1 MEILKERMINHK
13 AKFVSPIIYKELT
26 TLEVKKNGRIE
37 HSSNAHDD
45 QIFSMLLALYVW
57 YEGQN
62 LMENFG
68 LQKGTLYSD
77 SDLDT
82 ELEMGLSEE
91 YEDLTSSIES
101 TISTDD
107 MIKSQLEYIQSDKTK
122 LYSQWESEQRSL
134 DENALK
140 NLLRNKNALNAYCEK
155 YHTDSEEVGSNNVFF
170 VIPDSMFLNMMND
183 NEDDDTSIARG
194 YEQSLNAYRSS
205 TLDASSLMQ
214 NR

>member
-1 MEILKERMINHK
+1 
-13 AKFVSPIIYKELT
+13 
-26 TLEVKKNGRIE
+26 
-37 HSSNAHDD
+37 
-45 QIFSMLLALYVW
+45 
-57 YEGQN
+57 
-62 LMENFG
+62 
-68 LQKGTLYSD
+68 
-77 SDLDT
+77 
-82 ELEMGLSEE
+82 MGLSEE

-107 MIKSQLEYIQSDKTK
+107 MIKSQLDYIQSDKTK
-122 LYSQWESEQRSL
+122 LYSQWESEQRAL

-183 NEDDDTSIARG
+183 NEDDDASIARG